1 MATTTHGRDDM
12 RTIVDDFLDG
22 LVNYARDFA
31 EERINEALP
40 PQPKQP
46 RARRV
51 GKAPKVKKPKAE
63 RATKPAPRQRTT
75 PTLYEVLGVDAKAE
89 PEVIEAA
96 WKAKAR
102 LYHPDRNKSAMVVER
117 MKVINAAHDLLS
129 DPTKRREY
137 DANLKREAR

>member
-51 GKAPKVKKPKAE
+51 GKAPKVKKPKVE
-63 RATKPAPRQRTT
+63 RATKPARAEHTHYDTLQISRTA
-75 PTLYEVLGVDAKAE
+75 DAE
-89 PEVIEAA
+89 IVTAA
-96 WKAKAR
+96 WKAACRKH
-102 LYHPDRNKSAMVVER
+102 HPDTGHGDAKKMAAINSAYEVL
-117 MKVINAAHDLLS
+117 K
-129 DPTKRREY
+129 DPVKRREY
-137 DANLKREAR
+137 DATLKREAR